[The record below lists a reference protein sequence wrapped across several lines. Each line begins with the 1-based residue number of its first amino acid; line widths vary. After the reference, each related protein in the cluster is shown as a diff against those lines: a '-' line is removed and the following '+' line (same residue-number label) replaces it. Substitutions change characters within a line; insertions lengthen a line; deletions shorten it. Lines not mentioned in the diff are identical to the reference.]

1 MGEDTSRH
9 PASVPSIAPWLLVPD
24 ADAAIAFYREAFG
37 AAQLERLDDEA
48 GSAMVAQLSIGGAEF
63 WVQADDVDPD
73 TIASSP
79 VRMILTV
86 ADPDAT
92 FARALAA
99 NGKEIAPL
107 GEEHGWRIGRIADPS
122 GHHWEIGR
130 RLSSEDGISSED
142 GKG

>member
-1 MGEDTSRH
+1 MGEEISRH
-9 PASVPSIAPWLLVPD
+9 RASVPSIAPWLSVRD
-24 ADAAIAFYREAFG
+24 TDAAIAFYREAFG
-37 AAQLERLDDEA
+37 ATELERLEDEA
-48 GSAMVAQLSIGGAEF
+48 GCAMVAQLSIGDAEF

-99 NGKEIAPL
+99 TGKEIAPL

-130 RLSSEDGISSED
+130 RLSSDD

>member
-1 MGEDTSRH
+1 MGEQTSRDR
-9 PASVPSIAPWLLVPD
+9 ASVPSIAPWLSVRD

-37 AAQLERLDDEA
+37 AEDLERLEDEA
-48 GSAMVAQLSIGGAEF
+48 GSAMVALLSIGGAEF
-63 WVQADDVDPD
+63 WVQADDVDAD

-92 FARALAA
+92 YAQALAA
-99 NGKEIAPL
+99 NATAIAPVA
-107 GEEHGWRIGRIADPS
+107 EEHGWRIGRIADPS

-130 RLSSEDGISSED
+130 RIPSKAELSSEA
-142 GKG
+142 GKA